1 MWETARAKLRDW
13 YIFIVGLC
21 LIAGGFFLASHQCTQ
36 AAAADAQTPPAEGIA
51 SIGVD
56 SVAGREVFRKC

>member
-21 LIAGGFFLASHQCTQ
+21 LIAGGFFSRFAPMHTSGGCRRANAT
-36 AAAADAQTPPAEGIA
+36 
-51 SIGVD
+51 
-56 SVAGREVFRKC
+56 R